1 LCHGLNKLMSLTFSS
16 ACEVFFDPRRISH
29 DCKTVPRRNS
39 FGLAEDISK
48 SGMLIWILSKLDYD
62 ERYSRQKNKT
72 FTGFDERNRRATVQ
86 GGWIMLPANRRV
98 ENAWMRLEQQ
108 GAPPAELL
116 SADIYG
122 SWMRCISHGLDTLR
136 PPSPEF
142 VSPAVLRQE
151 QQRCSLVRGLA
162 LAEMHTLHQQIAGS
176 NFMIAFATGG
186 GLLLDIISDSSFS
199 DASDAAC
206 IRAGAVWTEN
216 VCGTNGLGTA
226 AYLKKPI
233 VVHGR
238 EHFFARYNNLT
249 CVAAPIFAPDGELA
263 GILDASSDCM
273 SRQAHTQALVAM
285 AATQIENG
293 LFREQ
298 HRGDVLVAFHNRGE
312 YLHTLSAGLLAVDN
326 EGKILAAN
334 RAARVLLDGLPASAG
349 RLFGDVFRAKF
360 SAFVDEGRRKERQR
374 LEDDVGSQ
382 FVATIENTRQFP
394 MGQRIS
400 AIKSPPQ
407 TRSLPQKETQA
418 QFVSADPTI
427 AGIVRQVEI
436 AAARKMPILIR
447 GETGTGKE
455 QMARHAHAASRRT
468 GSFVAVNCA
477 ALPDSLIEAELFGY
491 SEGAFTGARK
501 GGSAGLFRE
510 ADGGTLFLDE
520 IGDMPV
526 TLQAV
531 LLRFLDDW
539 TVRPVGGSRREVDV
553 LLVSATNTNLD
564 DAIAKARFRSDLLF
578 RLNTLEVTLL
588 PLRERTDFAEIA
600 RHLMEKIDP
609 TVELSKGAL
618 DRLAELDWDG
628 NIRELRNVLTR
639 LSLSETGRV
648 IDGAAIETA
657 VGPTCRERPGP
668 RTLADDGN
676 KHDLHEIQRAHVLSA
691 YAETGNNISKT
702 ARRLGVSRNT
712 VYRALRGRQT

>member
-1 LCHGLNKLMSLTFSS
+1 
-16 ACEVFFDPRRISH
+16 
-29 DCKTVPRRNS
+29 
-39 FGLAEDISK
+39 
-48 SGMLIWILSKLDYD
+48 
-62 ERYSRQKNKT
+62 
-72 FTGFDERNRRATVQ
+72 
-86 GGWIMLPANRRV
+86 MLPASRRV
-98 ENAWMRLEQQ
+98 DGAWMKLDDQ
-108 GAPPAELL
+108 GHLPADVL
-116 SADIYG
+116 SADIYD
-122 SWMRCISHGLDTLR
+122 SWMRCITLGLDALR

-142 VSPAVLRQE
+142 VDAAVLRHE

-176 NFMIAFATGG
+176 NFMIAFATAE
-186 GLLLDIISDSSFS
+186 GLLLDIISDTSFS
-199 DASDAAC
+199 NASDAAC
-206 IRAGAVWTEN
+206 IRAGAIWTETI
-216 VCGTNGLGTA
+216 CGTNGLGTA
-226 AYLKKPI
+226 AYLKRPI

-249 CVAAPIFAPDGELA
+249 CVAAPIFAPDGEVA

-298 HRGDVLVAFHNRGE
+298 HRGDILIAFHNRGE

-326 EGKILAAN
+326 DGRILAAN
-334 RAARVLLDGLPASAG
+334 RAARVLLHGLPASAG
-349 RLFGDVFRAKF
+349 RLFGDVFRARF
-360 SAFVDEGRRKERQR
+360 SDFVDEGRRNERQR

-394 MGQRIS
+394 MMHRVL
-400 AIKSPPQ
+400 APRPTPPKSPVAP
-407 TRSLPQKETQA
+407 
-418 QFVSADPTI
+418 FVSADPRI
-427 AGIVRQVEI
+427 AAIVQRVAV

-468 GSFVAVNCA
+468 GAFVAVNCA

-491 SEGAFTGARK
+491 TEGAFTGARK
-501 GGSAGLFRE
+501 GGSQGLFKE

-526 TLQAV
+526 ALQAV

-539 TVRPVGGSRREVDV
+539 TVRPVGGSKREVDV
-553 LLVSATNTNLD
+553 LLVSATNADLD
-564 DAIAKARFRSDLLF
+564 NAIAKGRFRSDLLF

-588 PLRERTDFAEIA
+588 PLRERSDFADIA

-609 TVELSKGAL
+609 SIELSQTAVA
-618 DRLAELDWDG
+618 RLAQRDWDG
-628 NIRELRNVLTR
+628 NIRELRNVLAR
-639 LSLSETGRV
+639 LSLNEAGPV
-648 IDGAAIETA
+648 IDAAA
-657 VGPTCRERPGP
+657 VDALVGPVDHERSSSRPTASDSP
-668 RTLADDGN
+668 PS
-676 KHDLHEIQRAHVLSA
+676 DLHEIQRALVLST
-691 YAETGNNISKT
+691 YAETGHNISKT
-702 ARRLGVSRNT
+702 ARRLGISRNT
-712 VYRALRGRQT
+712 VYRALRGRPG

>member
-1 LCHGLNKLMSLTFSS
+1 
-16 ACEVFFDPRRISH
+16 
-29 DCKTVPRRNS
+29 
-39 FGLAEDISK
+39 
-48 SGMLIWILSKLDYD
+48 
-62 ERYSRQKNKT
+62 
-72 FTGFDERNRRATVQ
+72 
-86 GGWIMLPANRRV
+86 MLPASRRLDG
-98 ENAWMRLEQQ
+98 AWLKLDDE
-108 GAPPAELL
+108 GHPPAGLM
-116 SADIYG
+116 SADIYD
-122 SWMRCISHGLDTLR
+122 SWMRCITLGLDALR

-142 VSPAVLRQE
+142 VDAAVLRQE

-176 NFMIAFATGG
+176 NFMIAFATAE
-186 GLLLDIISDSSFS
+186 GLLLDSISDSSFS

-206 IRAGAVWTEN
+206 IRAGSIWTESI
-216 VCGTNGLGTA
+216 CGTNGLGTA
-226 AYLKKPI
+226 AYLKRPI

-249 CVAAPIFAPDGELA
+249 CVAAPIFAPDGEVA

-298 HRGDVLVAFHNRGE
+298 HRGNILIAFHNRGE

-326 EGKILAAN
+326 DGRILAAN
-334 RAARVLLDGLPASAG
+334 RAARVLLHGLPAFAG
-349 RLFGDVFRAKF
+349 RLFGDVFRGRF
-360 SAFVDEGRRKERQR
+360 SDFVDEGRRKERQR

-382 FVATIENTRQFP
+382 FVATIENSRQFP
-394 MGQRIS
+394 MTHRVL
-400 AIKSPPQ
+400 APRPAPPKSP
-407 TRSLPQKETQA
+407 A
-418 QFVSADPTI
+418 AAFVSADPRI
-427 AGIVRQVEI
+427 AAIVQRVAI

-455 QMARHAHAASRRT
+455 QMARHAHAASRRA

-491 SEGAFTGARK
+491 TEGAFTGARK
-501 GGSAGLFRE
+501 GGSAGLFKE

-539 TVRPVGGSRREVDV
+539 TVRPVGGSKREVDV
-553 LLVSATNTNLD
+553 LLVSATNANLD
-564 DAIAKARFRSDLLF
+564 DAIAKGRFRSDLLF

-588 PLRERTDFAEIA
+588 PLRERTDFADIA
-600 RHLMEKIDP
+600 RHLMTKIDP
-609 TVELSKGAL
+609 SIALSEAAIQ
-618 DRLAELDWDG
+618 RLAQRSWDG
-628 NIRELRNVLTR
+628 NIRELRNVLAR
-639 LSLSETGRV
+639 LSLSETGPV
-648 IDGAAIETA
+648 IDAATVDAAI
-657 VGPTCRERPGP
+657 GPGSAEPVAP
-668 RTLADDGN
+668 KIKMDESAPA
-676 KHDLHEIQRAHVLSA
+676 DLHEIQRALVLA
-691 YAETGNNISKT
+691 TFAETGNNI
-702 ARRLGVSRNT
+702 
-712 VYRALRGRQT
+712 